1 LPKPAPEELGQSLY
15 IPEAKDFSHRKVDS
29 GRVSLYPEH
38 AGYFSQQNRV
48 QQKICTFHTHSVH
61 QAHLLKYPCLMTE
74 QKSILVTAGIVIE
87 GDRVLICQ
95 RHHSDPYG
103 MQWEFPGGKVKEGE
117 DLKASLRRELN
128 EELAIQA
135 EIDEEVFRLRHQYPD
150 RDVEVVFFAVR
161 RFRGTVRNQVF
172 EAIAWVERSRL
183 TEFNFLE
190 ADRELVRQIS
200 HDEIDF

>member
-1 LPKPAPEELGQSLY
+1 
-15 IPEAKDFSHRKVDS
+15 
-29 GRVSLYPEH
+29 
-38 AGYFSQQNRV
+38 
-48 QQKICTFHTHSVH
+48 
-61 QAHLLKYPCLMTE
+61 MTE
-74 QKSILVTAGIVIE
+74 QKSILVTAGILIE
-87 GDRVLICQ
+87 GGRVLICQ

-103 MQWEFPGGKVKEGE
+103 MQWEFPGGKVEEGE

-161 RFRGTVRNQVF
+161 RLRGTVRNQVF

-200 HDEIDF
+200 HDEFDF